1 MNSVY
6 VHYLPCIFAFKL
18 KKKLTFF
25 SVGQILRLADGI
37 REGEGRVEILHDG
50 HWGTIC
56 DDSWDK
62 KDADVVCRQLG
73 YREALSALS
82 GAVFGEGNG
91 HIWLAD
97 VECLGTESSI
107 EDCQHKGWNVI
118 GYCFHEEDASVI
130 CTNDTRSPGKNYILK
145 ARLCQ
150 KFDIS
155 GREVIVC

>member
-1 MNSVY
+1 ME
-6 VHYLPCIFAFKL
+6 IF
-18 KKKLTFF
+18 
-25 SVGQILRLADGI
+25 
-37 REGEGRVEILHDG
+37 HDG

-62 KDADVVCRQLG
+62 KDADVVCRELG
-73 YREALSALS
+73 YREALSAPTH
-82 GAVFGEGNG
+82 AIFGEGNG

-130 CTNDTRSPGKNYILK
+130 CTNDTRSPGKNFILK

-150 KFDIS
+150 KLDIS
-155 GREVIVC
+155 RREVAVC